1 MSDKCKP
8 FNHLLKKG
16 VKFEWIEECQE
27 AFDQI
32 KKYLLSPPVLI
43 PPKPSKPFHLYIS
56 ATNVAIGTMLA
67 QKNDMN
73 KEQAIYYISRTLV
86 DYEICYVHIEKLCL
100 AIVFATH
107 KLRHYMMNHKTY
119 VVARQ
124 DPLRYM
130 MSHAYINFRT
140 SKWIM
145 LLTEYDLE
153 FMS

>member
-1 MSDKCKP
+1 LSDKCKP

-67 QKNDMN
+67 QK
-73 KEQAIYYISRTLV
+73 K
-86 DYEICYVHIEKLCL
+86 
-100 AIVFATH
+100 
-107 KLRHYMMNHKTY
+107 
-119 VVARQ
+119 
-124 DPLRYM
+124 
-130 MSHAYINFRT
+130 
-140 SKWIM
+140 
-145 LLTEYDLE
+145 
-153 FMS
+153 